1 MLLGIALGDA
11 CGASFENLS
20 FQDATK
26 KLEAEGIIPGR
37 YTDDTQQALAIAEIM
52 AFGDEITPFNLAK
65 SFLTAY
71 VRDPRQGY
79 SRQTLRMLLSPDPQ
93 SFLKSISDHERSE
106 RKTDGAAMRAP
117 PLGFFPDRKTVIKS
131 AVLSASI
138 THGHPDAIAATVA
151 IALFAHE
158 RIYHDTLFSELWAV
172 IREEVREMSPDI
184 IFWCDR
190 CSGLVIPD
198 REILLGEYAPYGV
211 PYTESRI
218 FLGVVIFL
226 LAKYGNDPCRLLK
239 EAIQLGGDTDTVA
252 AVVLGIALV
261 RGGEDSRIWDLVEG
275 IEDGPY
281 GREYVISIGNGLS
294 DRFYPPIINDQNNV
308 LSG

>member
-11 CGASFENLS
+11 CGAPFENLS

-26 KLEAEGIIPGR
+26 KLASDGLSPGR

-52 AFGDEITPFNLAK
+52 ASGEEISPLILAK
-65 SFLTAY
+65 SFLKAY
-71 VRDPRQGY
+71 ARDPRSGY
-79 SRQTLRMLLSPDPQ
+79 SRQTLQMLSSPDPD
-93 SFLKSISDHERSE
+93 SFLGSILDHEKRE

-131 AVLSASI
+131 AVLSSSI

-151 IALFAHE
+151 IALLAHE
-158 RIYHDTLFSELWAV
+158 RIYCDTSFPKLWNA
-172 IREEVREMSPDI
+172 IREEVRKINPDVI
-184 IFWCDR
+184 SWCDWCAR
-190 CSGLVIPD
+190 LLFPD

-226 LAKYGNDPCRLLK
+226 LTRYGDDPCTLLK

-252 AVVLGIALV
+252 AVVLGITLV
-261 RGGEDSRIWDLVEG
+261 KGGENSRIWDLVEG

-281 GREYVISIGNGLS
+281 GREYVILIGNSLS
-294 DRFYPPIINDQNNV
+294 ERFCLYPDNNQNDV
-308 LSG
+308 FSG